1 MLWRLQ
7 VSTRADPGRMVVD
20 SVGTSPQSGHADFR
34 PAPPSTIDGMR
45 AIVFDQFSV
54 RPELHDIDAPT
65 APDEGVVID
74 VEATGVCRSDH
85 HAWAGHDS
93 TITLP
98 HVPGHELVG
107 RIASVGA
114 GVQEFHIGQRVT
126 VPFVCG
132 CGKCRWCVSGNA
144 QVCPDQTQPG
154 FTHFGSWADQVVI
167 HNADANLVAVPEDLP
182 AAAVVGLGCR
192 FATAFH
198 GLRVRAN
205 LSAGETVAVF
215 GCGGVGLSA
224 IMIARALG
232 AEVVAVDVSDAALDS
247 ARELGAARTVNAR
260 DLSPEELSAEVA
272 DQVRDTCP
280 DGVDVTVDA
289 LGRADTIR
297 AAIESLAPLGRHVQI
312 GLLPEE
318 PVVDLPR
325 VIALEISV
333 LGSHG
338 MAAADYPELVDLVV
352 EGRLRPQELVTKVIG
367 LDEAPA
373 AMEAMSSPAPTAG
386 MTIID
391 LAR

>member
-1 MLWRLQ
+1 
-7 VSTRADPGRMVVD
+7 
-20 SVGTSPQSGHADFR
+20 
-34 PAPPSTIDGMR
+34 MR

-54 RPELHDIDAPT
+54 RPQLLDIDAPT
-65 APDEGVVID
+65 APDAGVVID

-85 HAWAGHDS
+85 HAWSGHDS

-107 RIASVGA
+107 RIASA
-114 GVQEFHIGQRVT
+114 GVAVTDFRVGQRVT

-132 CGKCRWCVSGNA
+132 CGRCRWCVSGNA

-198 GLRVRAN
+198 GLRVRAR
-205 LSAGETVAVF
+205 LAAGETVAVF

-224 IMIARALG
+224 IMIAHALG
-232 AEVVAVDVSDAALDS
+232 AKVVAVDVSDAALAS
-247 ARELGAARTVNAR
+247 AREFGADRTVNAH
-260 DLSPEELSAEVA
+260 DHGPTQLSAEVVA
-272 DQVRDTCP
+272 QFHDQCP

-297 AAIESLAPLGRHVQI
+297 AAIGALAPLGRHVQI
-312 GLLPEE
+312 GLLPDE
-318 PVVDLPR
+318 PVVDVPR
-325 VIALEISV
+325 VIALELSV

-352 EGRLRPQELVTKVIG
+352 SGRLRPQDLVTNVIG

-373 AMEAMSSPAPTAG
+373 AMEAMNTPAGAAG
-386 MTIID
+386 MIIID

>member
-1 MLWRLQ
+1 MQ
-7 VSTRADPGRMVVD
+7 VAGL
-20 SVGTSPQSGHADFR
+20 
-34 PAPPSTIDGMR
+34 TIESMR
-45 AIVFDQFSV
+45 AVVFDQFSV
-54 RPELHDIDAPT
+54 RPQLQEISAPA
-65 APDEGVVID
+65 APDAGVVID

-107 RIASVGA
+107 RVASA
-114 GVQEFHIGQRVT
+114 GVGVEKFQVGQRVT

-132 CGKCRWCVSGNA
+132 CGTCRWCVSGNA
-144 QVCPDQTQPG
+144 QVCPDQMQPG

-167 HNADANLVAVPEDLP
+167 HNADANLVAVPEELP

-198 GLRVRAN
+198 GLRVRAR
-205 LSAGETVAVF
+205 LAADETVAVF

-232 AEVVAVDVSDAALDS
+232 ARVIAVDVSDAALES
-247 ARELGAARTVNAR
+247 ARKFGAERCVNAR
-260 DLSPEELSAEVA
+260 SLDSAELSAEVVA
-272 DQVRDTCP
+272 QFASTDP
-280 DGVDVTVDA
+280 DGVAVTVDA
-289 LGRADTIR
+289 LGREDTIR
-297 AAIESLAPLGRHVQI
+297 AAIGALAPLGRHVQI
-312 GLLPEE
+312 GLLPAE

-325 VIALEISV
+325 VIALELSV

-338 MAAADYPELVDLVV
+338 MAAAEYPELVDLVV
-352 EGRLRPQELVTKVIG
+352 QGRLRPQDLVANVIG

-373 AMEAMSSPAPTAG
+373 AMEAMGSPAASAG

-391 LAR
+391 LGR

>member
-1 MLWRLQ
+1 MQ
-7 VSTRADPGRMVVD
+7 
-20 SVGTSPQSGHADFR
+20 DFR
-34 PAPPSTIDGMR
+34 
-45 AIVFDQFSV
+45 V
-54 RPELHDIDAPT
+54 
-65 APDEGVVID
+65 
-74 VEATGVCRSDH
+74 
-85 HAWAGHDS
+85 
-93 TITLP
+93 
-98 HVPGHELVG
+98 
-107 RIASVGA
+107 
-114 GVQEFHIGQRVT
+114 GQRVT

-132 CGKCRWCVSGNA
+132 CGTCRWCASGNA

-198 GLRVRAN
+198 GLRVRAQLAAN
-205 LSAGETVAVF
+205 ETVAVF

-232 AEVVAVDVSDAALDS
+232 ARVIAVDVSDAALES
-247 ARELGAARTVNAR
+247 ARKFGAERCVNAR
-260 DLSPEELSAEVA
+260 SLDSAELSAEVVA
-272 DQVRDTCP
+272 QFASTGP
-280 DGVDVTVDA
+280 DGVAVTVDA
-289 LGRADTIR
+289 LGREDTIR
-297 AAIESLAPLGRHVQI
+297 AAIGALAPLGRHVQI
-312 GLLPEE
+312 GLLPAE

-325 VIALEISV
+325 VIALELSV

-338 MAAADYPELVDLVV
+338 MAAAEYPELVDLVV
-352 EGRLRPQELVTKVIG
+352 QGRLRPQDLVTNVIS

-373 AMEAMSSPAPTAG
+373 AMEAMGSPTASPG

>member
-1 MLWRLQ
+1 
-7 VSTRADPGRMVVD
+7 
-20 SVGTSPQSGHADFR
+20 
-34 PAPPSTIDGMR
+34 MR

-54 RPELHDIDAPT
+54 RPQLHEVPAPA
-65 APDEGVVID
+65 APDAGVVID

-107 RIASVGA
+107 RVASVGA
-114 GVQEFHIGQRVT
+114 CVQDFRVGQRVT

-132 CGKCRWCVSGNA
+132 CGTCRWCASGNA

-198 GLRVRAN
+198 GLRVRAQLAAN
-205 LSAGETVAVF
+205 ETVAVF

-232 AEVVAVDVSDAALDS
+232 ARVIAVDVSDTALESARKFGAERCVNARSLDS
-247 ARELGAARTVNAR
+247 A
-260 DLSPEELSAEVA
+260 ELSAEVVA
-272 DQVRDTCP
+272 QFASTDP
-280 DGVDVTVDA
+280 DGVAVTVDA
-289 LGRADTIR
+289 LGREDTIR
-297 AAIESLAPLGRHVQI
+297 AAIGALAPLGRHVQI
-312 GLLPEE
+312 GLLPAE

-325 VIALEISV
+325 VIALELSV

-338 MAAADYPELVDLVV
+338 MAAAEYPELVDLVV
-352 EGRLRPQELVTKVIG
+352 QGRLRPQDLVTNVIS

-373 AMEAMSSPAPTAG
+373 AMEAMGSPTASPG

>member
-1 MLWRLQ
+1 
-7 VSTRADPGRMVVD
+7 
-20 SVGTSPQSGHADFR
+20 
-34 PAPPSTIDGMR
+34 MR
-45 AIVFDQFSV
+45 AIVFDQFST
-54 RPELHDIDAPT
+54 RPQLRDIDAPA
-65 APDEGVVID
+65 APDAGVIID

-107 RIASVGA
+107 RVASAGSGA
-114 GVQEFHIGQRVT
+114 TEFHVGQRVT

-132 CGKCRWCVSGNA
+132 CGTCRWCLDGNA
-144 QVCPDQTQPG
+144 QVCPKQTQPG
-154 FTHFGSWADQVVI
+154 FTHNGSWADQVVI

-198 GLRVRAN
+198 GLRVRAR
-205 LSAGETVAVF
+205 LGAGETVAVF
-215 GCGGVGLSA
+215 GCGGVGLST

-232 AEVVAVDVSDAALDS
+232 AEVVAVDVNDAALAS
-247 ARELGAARTVNAR
+247 ARELGAAHTVNAR
-260 DLSPEELSAEVA
+260 DLSPEDLSAEVVA
-272 DQVRDTCP
+272 QFASTDP
-280 DGVDVTVDA
+280 DGVAVTVDA

-297 AAIESLAPLGRHVQI
+297 AAIGALAPLGRHVQI
-312 GLLPEE
+312 GLLPDE
-318 PVVDLPR
+318 PVVDVPR
-325 VIALEISV
+325 VIALELSV

-338 MAAADYPELVDLVV
+338 MAAAEYPELVDLVV
-352 EGRLRPQELVTKVIG
+352 QDRLRPQDLVTTVIG
-367 LDEAPA
+367 LDEAPE
-373 AMEAMSSPAPTAG
+373 AMEAMNTPARTSG

>member
-1 MLWRLQ
+1 
-7 VSTRADPGRMVVD
+7 
-20 SVGTSPQSGHADFR
+20 
-34 PAPPSTIDGMR
+34 MR

-54 RPELHDIDAPT
+54 RPQLLDIDAPT
-65 APDEGVVID
+65 APDAGVVID

-85 HAWAGHDS
+85 HAWSGHDS

-107 RIASVGA
+107 RIASAGA
-114 GVQEFHIGQRVT
+114 AVTGFTVGQRVT

-132 CGKCRWCVSGNA
+132 CGTCRWCVSGNA
-144 QVCPDQTQPG
+144 QVCPNQTQPG

-198 GLRVRAN
+198 GLRTRAR
-205 LSAGETVAVF
+205 LAAGETVAVF

-224 IMIARALG
+224 IIIAHALG
-232 AEVVAVDVSDAALDS
+232 AKVVAVDVSDAALAS
-247 ARELGAARTVNAR
+247 ARDLGAAQCVNAR
-260 DLSPEELSAEVA
+260 DLDPDALSAEVVA
-272 DQVRDTCP
+272 QFASTNP

-297 AAIESLAPLGRHVQI
+297 AAIGALAPLGRHVQI
-312 GLLPEE
+312 GLLPDE
-318 PVVDLPR
+318 PVVDVPR
-325 VIALEISV
+325 VIALELSV

-352 EGRLRPQELVTKVIG
+352 DGRLRPQDLVTNVIG

-373 AMEAMSSPAPTAG
+373 AMEAMNTPAGAAG

>member
-1 MLWRLQ
+1 
-7 VSTRADPGRMVVD
+7 
-20 SVGTSPQSGHADFR
+20 
-34 PAPPSTIDGMR
+34 MR
-45 AIVFDQFSV
+45 AVVFDQFSA
-54 RPELHDIDAPT
+54 RPQLQEIPAP
-65 APDEGVVID
+65 AAHAAGVVID

-93 TITLP
+93 TISLP

-107 RIASVGA
+107 RVTSAGS
-114 GVQEFHIGQRVT
+114 GVQEFRVGQRVT

-132 CGKCRWCVSGNA
+132 CGNCRWCTSGNA

-154 FTHFGSWADQVVI
+154 FTHFGSWAEQVVI

-198 GLRVRAN
+198 GLRVRAQ
-205 LSAGETVAVF
+205 LGADETVAVF

-232 AEVVAVDVSDAALDS
+232 ARVVAVDVSDAALES
-247 ARELGAARTVNAR
+247 ASEFGAERCVNAR
-260 DLSPEELSAEVA
+260 DLDPAQLGAEVVA
-272 DQVRDTCP
+272 QFASTDP
-280 DGVDVTVDA
+280 DGVAVTVDA
-289 LGRADTIR
+289 LGREDTIR
-297 AAIESLAPLGRHVQI
+297 AAIGALAPLGRHVQI
-312 GLLPEE
+312 GLLPAE
-318 PVVDLPR
+318 PVIDLPR
-325 VIALEISV
+325 VIALELSV

-338 MAAADYPELVDLVV
+338 MAAAEYPELVDLVV
-352 EGRLRPQELVTKVIG
+352 QGRLRPQDLVSNVIG

-373 AMEAMSSPAPTAG
+373 AMEAMGSPSAPAG

-391 LAR
+391 LTR

>member
-1 MLWRLQ
+1 
-7 VSTRADPGRMVVD
+7 
-20 SVGTSPQSGHADFR
+20 
-34 PAPPSTIDGMR
+34 MR
-45 AIVFDQFSV
+45 AIVFEEFSV
-54 RPELHDIDAPT
+54 RPELRDIAAPV
-65 APDEGVVID
+65 APAAGVVID

-85 HAWAGHDS
+85 HAWTGHDES
-93 TITLP
+93 IRLP

-107 RIASVGA
+107 RVASA
-114 GVQEFHIGQRVT
+114 GVGVEEFHVGQRVT

-132 CGKCRWCVSGNA
+132 CGRCRWCRSGNA

-154 FTHFGSWADQVVI
+154 FTHFGSWAEQVVI
-167 HNADANLVAVPEDLP
+167 HQADANLVSVPEELP

-198 GLRVRAN
+198 GLRVRAE
-205 LSAGETVAVF
+205 LTAGETVAVF

-232 AEVVAVDVSDAALDS
+232 AEVVAVDVSRAALSS
-247 ARELGAARTVNAR
+247 ARRLGAVRTVDAGG
-260 DLSPEELSAEVA
+260 LSPEELSAEVVS
-272 DQVRDTCP
+272 QVHGECP
-280 DGVDVTVDA
+280 DGVAVTVDA
-289 LGRADTIR
+289 LGREDTIR
-297 AAIESLAPLGRHVQI
+297 AAIGALAPLGRHVQI
-312 GLLPEE
+312 GLLPQA

-325 VIALEISV
+325 VIALELSV

-352 EGRLRPQELVTKVIG
+352 QGRLRPQDLVTTVIG
-367 LDEAPA
+367 LADAPE
-373 AMEAMSSPAPTAG
+373 AMEAMSLPAASAG